1 MEQNGKED
9 TLTKSVRKVPKQ
21 RFNDE
26 RSWYIA
32 YIAYS
37 SNKEV
42 EKNLNQRS
50 FMKDICWIDEALT
63 TRWNILS
70 LSKLF
75 RIELKYLE
83 FNKMRKV
90 RNFSKEHKND
100 GMCANEK
107 NIGNHYLKIL

>member
-1 MEQNGKED
+1 MMEQNGKED
-9 TLTKSVRKVPKQ
+9 TSTKSVRKVPKQ

-50 FMKDICWIDEALT
+50 FMK
-63 TRWNILS
+63 
-70 LSKLF
+70 
-75 RIELKYLE
+75 
-83 FNKMRKV
+83 
-90 RNFSKEHKND
+90 
-100 GMCANEK
+100 EK
-107 NIGNHYLKIL
+107 C